1 VRRPLSPLV
10 LPVALA
16 LGAAACGIDTDVVAR
31 EAAEAAATAPV
42 EETTTTEAPPE
53 EPEPEP
59 VASPFTAEAP
69 EGYEEVVVGAGEE
82 APGADD
88 HAVTVLAP
96 GADPVDPGVVL
107 VEAAPSGSDSADAD
121 EPEDVDGWT
130 SVAGDGV
137 RVWGAEADP
146 DELEAVA
153 DAATAPEAPGTAP
166 VVEDPPGDLE
176 VVGRIG
182 AAGVVALRAAL
193 PGDDG
198 PVPGPTS
205 AQVTG
210 WAADDGSL
218 VALTL
223 PAGTLDPIAVAAEA
237 TAPRRTVDQEREAAV
252 QGVFVGDATGVV
264 TTTTDVATDE
274 VVRRE
279 LAVATPWGDVLVL
292 IARGDALLD
301 AEALVAVAESIDQA

>member
-1 VRRPLSPLV
+1 MRRPLSPLV
-10 LPVALA
+10 LPVALV

-69 EGYEEVVVGAGEE
+69 EGYEEVVTGTGEE

-96 GADPVDPGVVL
+96 GADPVAPGVVL
-107 VEAAPSGSDSADAD
+107 VEAAPSGSEEAA
-121 EPEDVDGWT
+121 EVEGWT

-137 RVWGAEADP
+137 RVWGAEAGE

-166 VVEDPPGDLE
+166 LVEDPPGDLE

-223 PAGTLDPIAVAAEA
+223 PAGTLDPIAVAAEV

-252 QGVFVGDATGVV
+252 QGVFVADATGVV

-301 AEALVAVAESIDQA
+301 ADALVAVAESIDQA